1 MSFSSHSRS
10 RVTAVAVAEAR
21 VTQVRVGVRMGGA
34 RRVTRIQAQ
43 VVQSVLQ
50 SAAVAGLPGLAQ
62 VTSLVPAR
70 GSATV
75 LVAAHFLRMEEG
87 TVRAQMDFR
96 SEFNKTLPDD

>member
-1 MSFSSHSRS
+1 
-10 RVTAVAVAEAR
+10 
-21 VTQVRVGVRMGGA
+21 MGGA

-43 VVQSVLQ
+43 VIQSVLQ

-62 VTSLVPAR
+62 VTSLVRASRRPAR

-75 LVAAHFLRMEEG
+75 LVAAHFLRMKEG